1 MHARLY
7 KGCGYYLAFSI
18 PCRTFDLDLLNLEE
32 HSSLIKS
39 RYIHTDTML
48 SLWMDLVLLLDD
60 WMGRDK
66 IFFF

>member
-1 MHARLY
+1 MHVYIR
-7 KGCGYYLAFSI
+7 GGYYLALSI
-18 PCRTFDLDLLNLEE
+18 PCRTFDLDFLNLEE